1 MIREVR
7 SEGRGG
13 VQVLSGIACVANA
26 KLMTSGFLKQGNTK
40 DDVRLVGMIGKALE
54 ILDNNSFTVWDVGP
68 PLATSL
74 ALLPSPCRRV
84 IDKCEVFE

>member
-13 VQVLSGIACVANA
+13 VQVLSGIACGANA

-40 DDVRLVGMIGKALE
+40 DDVRLDRK
-54 ILDNNSFTVWDVGP
+54 GP
-68 PLATSL
+68 GDSGQQ
-74 ALLPSPCRRV
+74 
-84 IDKCEVFE
+84 